1 MRFRALALFPFL
13 AVASSVCATGPQAET
28 QTQKLTASGLPQF
41 LADFEK
47 GLAPLDSAFDDLE
60 NAKLSLLDEG
70 GHPLGRRNI
79 QDRRKTL
86 SDLRDT
92 AKQLEASPQDLVLTM
107 TLFDRTERLADD
119 LYDLSQIAF
128 DNDQEELGTRLADLL
143 TSFDRNQDLI
153 ESYALT
159 LAAEKEERLRALE
172 KENQELQQKLKE
184 AEAAQASKAKP
195 AAQP

>member
-41 LADFEK
+41 LADVEK

-92 AKQLEASPQDLVLTM
+92 VKQIEASPQDLVLTM

>member
-28 QTQKLTASGLPQF
+28 QKLTAPGLPQF

-60 NAKLSLLDEG
+60 NAKLSLLDES

-92 AKQLEASPQDLVLTM
+92 VKQLEVSPQDLVLTM
-107 TLFDRTERLADD
+107 TLFSRAERLADD